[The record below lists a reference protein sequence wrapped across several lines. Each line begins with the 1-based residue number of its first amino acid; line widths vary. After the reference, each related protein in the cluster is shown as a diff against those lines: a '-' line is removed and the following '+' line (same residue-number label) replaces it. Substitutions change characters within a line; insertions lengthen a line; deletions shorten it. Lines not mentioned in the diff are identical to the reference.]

1 MDVSLDT
8 TSRVVYL
15 PEEGELMRLAG
26 KVALVTGA
34 QQGIG
39 KAIALAYGRE
49 GASVV
54 VNYLDSQAAAEEIAA
69 QIRALG
75 QRAMPIAGDVAQAA
89 DVRRMVQV
97 G

>member
-1 MDVSLDT
+1 
-8 TSRVVYL
+8 
-15 PEEGELMRLAG
+15 MRLAG

-54 VNYLDSQAAAEEIAA
+54 VNYLDERSAAEAVAA
-69 QIRALG
+69 HIRELG
-75 QRAMPIAGDVAQAA
+75 PGAVAVAGDVSRLT
-89 DVRRMVQV
+89 DVRGMVDAGAGRDV
-97 G
+97 APLDPGRPPRL